1 MNEVQFIRT
10 QQAAQTPFSNLGNG
24 FVADDVQEAIE
35 EVRTFAALQRY
46 NIVSVNN
53 NRLSNGQRMGYSEI
67 LPDTPIIVPK
77 NCTLKEITY
86 SNSDI
91 TADAKFEIYIRTP
104 PLSTPVPGGTA
115 TLLQTWNITNV
126 IAEVLSGMAYP
137 FNAGDE
143 ILIVYTDVG
152 TKPLDCAL
160 VIFFL
165 SE

>member
-10 QQAAQTPFSNLGNG
+10 QQAAQTPFSNSGNG
-24 FVADDVQEAIE
+24 FIADDVQEAIE

-46 NIVSVNN
+46 NIISVNN
-53 NRLSNGQRMGYSEI
+53 GRLSNLQRMGYSEI
-67 LPDTPIIVPK
+67 LPNTPVIVPK

-91 TADAKFEIYIRTP
+91 TADAQFDIYRRSP
-104 PLSTPVPGGTA
+104 PLDTPVPGGTA

-126 IAEVLSGMAYP
+126 IAEVLSGMVYL

-143 ILIVYTDVG
+143 ILIVYTDAG
-152 TKPLDCAL
+152 TKPLDCVL